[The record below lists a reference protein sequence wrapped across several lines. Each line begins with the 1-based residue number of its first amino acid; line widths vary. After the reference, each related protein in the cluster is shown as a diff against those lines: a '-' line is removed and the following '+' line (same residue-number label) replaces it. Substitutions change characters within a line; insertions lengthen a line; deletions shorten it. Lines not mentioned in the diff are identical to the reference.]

1 MTDRVEY
8 RGYVI
13 KRHGQRWR
21 WRLRTADRIIFP
33 SFLSL
38 DDARA
43 ALDRFLESRGTLA
56 ANEIA
61 TESVHNL
68 GAGHLTVAD
77 LCEAWFAW
85 KTGPHTD
92 EPIRPR
98 TTRDYRRAINKHISP
113 LIGAHDAATI
123 STLDLKRDF
132 FRLCTSRT
140 FARFSRTILQ
150 QAWRWAIEE
159 QLVARR
165 DNPCLGVKLV
175 RRDGADGRN
184 RKATSIRAVTDEEI
198 PTPTEVQKMLDWAL
212 ESGRD
217 TWWLWMYITATLGLR
232 PSETCALRRE
242 DLDADRQLVRV
253 VRAAPDRSDPND
265 WHMKTETSR
274 RVLEVGDGFFEALEP
289 RLPST
294 EWLFEA
300 RARGGGVPQ
309 RTHTATPCWPGDA
322 PNREFR
328 RMRRALG
335 LPEIY
340 HPYSLRHFVA
350 TRLILDGLDE
360 IQVAKFLGTSVEMLQ
375 KVYANHIDRDAQREI
390 GLAVTRLFG
399 RDGDVAREASMPY
412 DVTRIEQPRAQAL
425 ERDSSASATASSALS
440 ERP

>member
-1 MTDRVEY
+1 MADRVEY
-8 RGYVI
+8 RGHVI
-13 KRHGQRWR
+13 EKHGQRWR
-21 WRLRTADRIIFP
+21 WRLRGDGGTLRP
-33 SFLSL
+33 SFSSLS
-38 DDARA
+38 DAKA
-43 ALDRFLESRGTLA
+43 GLDRFLESRG
-56 ANEIA
+56 A
-61 TESVHNL
+61 TE
-68 GAGHLTVAD
+68 LTVIAAGSVRHLGVGHRTVVD

-85 KTGPHTD
+85 KTGSQTD

-98 TTRDYRRAINKHISP
+98 TTRDYRRAIDKHIAP
-113 LIGAHDAATI
+113 LIGTLDAATI

-132 FRLCTSRT
+132 FRACTSRT
-140 FARFSRTILQ
+140 FARFSRTVLQ

-159 QLVARR
+159 QIVARR
-165 DNPCLGVKLV
+165 DNPCLGIKLV

-184 RKATSIRAVTDEEI
+184 RKGTSIRAVTDEEI

-212 ESGRD
+212 EEGRD
-217 TWWLWMYITATLGLR
+217 AWWLWVYITATLGLR
-232 PSETCALRRE
+232 PSEACALRRE
-242 DLDADRQLVRV
+242 DLDPSKRLVRV

-274 RVLEVGDGFFEALEP
+274 RVLEVGTEFFDTVSS
-289 RLPST
+289 RLPTT

-300 RARGGGVPQ
+300 RARGGGLPQ

-350 TRLILDGLDE
+350 TRLILGGLDE

-399 RDGDVAREASMPY
+399 RDECGTAREAPAPY
-412 DVTRIEQPRAQAL
+412 GADTAHANPGLILTRRAG
-425 ERDSSASATASSALS
+425 
-440 ERP
+440 

>member
-1 MTDRVEY
+1 MNDTHEH
-8 RGYVI
+8 RGYLI
-13 KRHGQRWR
+13 RKHGRRWR
-21 WRLRTADRIIFP
+21 FKVEGAWRP
-33 SFLSL
+33 YPSL
-38 DDARA
+38 DEAIRALNVVLEKRLTVDQPQVVAR
-43 ALDRFLESRGTLA
+43 T
-56 ANEIA
+56 
-61 TESVHNL
+61 VHTF
-68 GAGHLTVAD
+68 GVGHLTVTD
-77 LCEAWFAW
+77 LCEAWFAS
-85 KTGPHTD
+85 KTGSHTD

-98 TTRDYRRAINKHISP
+98 TTRDYRRAIDKHIAP
-113 LIGAHDAATI
+113 LIGTHDAATI

-132 FRLCTSRT
+132 FRACTSRT
-140 FARFSRTILQ
+140 FARFSRTVLQ
-150 QAWRWAIEE
+150 QAFRWAIEE

-184 RKATSIRAVTDEEI
+184 RKGTSIRAVTDEEI
-198 PTPTEVQKMLDWAL
+198 PTPAEVQKMLDWAL
-212 ESGRD
+212 EEGREV
-217 TWWLWMYITATLGLR
+217 WWLWVYITATLGLR
-232 PSETCALRRE
+232 PSEACALRRE
-242 DLDADRQLVRV
+242 DLDPAKRLVRV
-253 VRAAPDRSDPND
+253 VRAAPDRSDPGD

-274 RVLEVGDGFFEALEP
+274 RILEVGPEFFDAVSS
-289 RLPST
+289 RLPAT

-300 RARGGGVPQ
+300 RARGGGLPQ

-399 RDGDVAREASMPY
+399 RDERGTAREAPAPY
-412 DVTRIEQPRAQAL
+412 GADTAAGKTGPILTRRAG
-425 ERDSSASATASSALS
+425 
-440 ERP
+440 

>member
-1 MTDRVEY
+1 MSDRVEH
-8 RGYVI
+8 RGYQI
-13 KRHGQRWR
+13 TKHGRLWR
-21 WRLRTADRIIFP
+21 FKWRGAWRPFA
-33 SFLSL
+33 SL
-38 DDARA
+38 DA
-43 ALDRFLESRGTLA
+43 AVSALNALLEQRYQHEQEGSA
-56 ANEIA
+56 SKAVYNF
-61 TESVHNL
+61 

-85 KTGPHTD
+85 KTGSHTD

-98 TTRDYRRAINKHISP
+98 TTRDYRRAIDKHIAP
-113 LIGAHDAATI
+113 LIGTHDAATI

-132 FRLCTSRT
+132 FRVCTSRT

-150 QAWRWAIEE
+150 QAFRWAIEE
-159 QLVARR
+159 QMVARR

-184 RKATSIRAVTDEEI
+184 RKGTSIRAVTDEEI
-198 PTPTEVQKMLDWAL
+198 PTPAEVQKMLDWAL
-212 ESGRD
+212 EEGREV
-217 TWWLWMYITATLGLR
+217 WWLWVYITATLGLR
-232 PSETCALRRE
+232 PSEACALRRE
-242 DLDADRQLVRV
+242 DLDPSMRLVRV
-253 VRAAPDRSDPND
+253 VRAAPDRSDPDD

-274 RVLEVGDGFFEALEP
+274 RILEVGPEFFDAIGP
-289 RLPST
+289 HLPAG

-300 RARGGGVPQ
+300 RARGGGLPQ

-335 LPEIY
+335 LSEIY
-340 HPYSLRHFVA
+340 RPYSLRHFVA

-399 RDGDVAREASMPY
+399 RGDGEAAREAPAPY
-412 DVTRIEQPRAQAL
+412 GANTADGNAGLILTRRA
-425 ERDSSASATASSALS
+425 S
-440 ERP
+440 